1 MFKYIG
7 ALPQPLKS
15 FYFAYLIA
23 FVVVFISFPLHLTEV
38 LRWAVTIVGV
48 VALLMGLCFVTNF
61 RGSAHAHA
69 AAAKEYRPMGVDYS
83 NSFLATP
90 AFARLFGA
98 MAIFVGGGF
107 VFAAITHPV
116 AFGG

>member
-7 ALPQPLKS
+7 ALPQPLRS
-15 FYFAYLIA
+15 LYFAYLIA
-23 FVVVFISFPLHLTEV
+23 FVVVFVSFPFHLGEV
-38 LRWAVTIVGV
+38 LRWAVTVVGV
-48 VALLMGLCFVTNF
+48 VALLLGLCFMTNF

-83 NSFLATP
+83 KSFMATP

-98 MAIFVGGGF
+98 MPIFVGGGF
-107 VFAAITHPV
+107 VIAALTHPV
-116 AFGG
+116 AFGS